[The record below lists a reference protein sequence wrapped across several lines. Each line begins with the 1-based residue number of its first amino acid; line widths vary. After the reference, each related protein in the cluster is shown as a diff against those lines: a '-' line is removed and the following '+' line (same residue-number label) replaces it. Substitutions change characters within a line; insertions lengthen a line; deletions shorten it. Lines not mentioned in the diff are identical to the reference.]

1 MKSKPMKR
9 FLSISLTLI
18 PLTLASCQ
26 QLKSS
31 TSGVSGFTDT
41 VTIRGKSV
49 NYTGSFY
56 VEQDNPVALIL
67 VSERQSGDVLATSS
81 ASGSG
86 DFVIQGQSLPWS
98 CDAQAETCTLGDRS
112 VDLKKGRILALKLKP
127 STASVSPDV
136 PLRPDVTIQQVAVPL
151 PTPLSS
157 DRPLDPETIKQIIQ
171 TNPALTDFLGT
182 P

>member
-1 MKSKPMKR
+1 MNSKPMKR

-18 PLTLASCQ
+18 SLTLASCQ

-31 TSGVSGFTDT
+31 TSGVSGITDT

-56 VEQDNPVALIL
+56 VEQDKPVALIL
-67 VSERQSGDVLATSS
+67 VGERQLGDVLATSS

-98 CDAQAETCTLGDRS
+98 CDAKAETCTLGDRS
-112 VDLKKGRILALKLKP
+112 FDLKKGQILALKLKP
-127 STASVSPDV
+127 STASAPPDV
-136 PLRPDVTIQQVAVPL
+136 PLKPDVTIQQVAAPL
-151 PTPLSS
+151 PTPSS
-157 DRPLDPETIKQIIQ
+157 ADRPLDPEALKQIIQ

-182 P
+182 L